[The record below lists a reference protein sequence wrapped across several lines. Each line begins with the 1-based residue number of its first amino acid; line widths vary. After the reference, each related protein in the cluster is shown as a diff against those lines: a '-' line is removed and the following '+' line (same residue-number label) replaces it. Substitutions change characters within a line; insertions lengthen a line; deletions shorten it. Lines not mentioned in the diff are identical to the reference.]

1 LIFTIYIINIKKIIK
16 GIDIQIFLIS
26 YEMFATVH
34 IDQGSIYLYVYLVDI
49 TECQIGIEND
59 R

>member
-1 LIFTIYIINIKKIIK
+1 
-16 GIDIQIFLIS
+16 
-26 YEMFATVH
+26 MVVTVH
-34 IDQGSIYLYVYLVDI
+34 IDQRSNYLYVYLVDI